1 MNLKQRVFRNSS
13 MEMAN
18 KAVGIGAGIFLSP
31 YLIHSLTKETYGLWV
46 LIGSVVGY
54 FGFTDFGVRMAT
66 GRMVAFYRGKLDAS
80 KINHTVNTSLALLA
94 VSGLVVTLLT
104 FLLSPYFGRLFH
116 IGPDVPHVSAAVFLC
131 GFAVAVGLPLT
142 VFEGCLAGYE
152 RYDFINIVEI
162 FMTIARVG
170 LTVWMMQLGY
180 GILAL
185 AAINFA
191 LTVAGG
197 SVKFLLCHRVFK
209 PLHVAMEHID
219 RSTIR
224 DTYVTS
230 FWFLILALSV
240 RISFFTDNVVLG
252 YFRTTGEVAVYSIA
266 GRLAQ
271 YALLAVHGFN
281 LVLMPVAAAY
291 DAQADLSKQRRLLLL
306 GTRASFAAAI
316 FMATIFLAYGRQV
329 IRVWVGPG
337 FEQAAVVLAILS
349 IPIATQSAQTTTLAV
364 VQGMAKH
371 KNLSL
376 IYLVEALANLVLSLI
391 LVQPATWRA
400 LGFADSPNLPMY
412 GVALG
417 TALTSTFSSLIAKP
431 IYVCRVLSLGVA
443 DYYRKAFLPV
453 LLGTAPLVA
462 MIVGFQYVWLP
473 QRFITMAVFCIF
485 SAALYFGAVYLIFF
499 TKRGLTRV
507 SFAQPNAKHPE
518 ISISS

>member
-13 MEMAN
+13 LEMAS
-18 KAVGIGAGIFLSP
+18 KIVGIAAGIFLSP
-31 YLIHSLTKETYGLWV
+31 YLIHCLTKETYGLWV

-54 FGFTDFGVRMAT
+54 FGFTDFGVRIAT
-66 GRMVAFYRGKLDAS
+66 GRLVAYYRARQDAA
-80 KINHTVNTSLALLA
+80 KVNHTINTSLVLLTA
-94 VSGLVVTLLT
+94 SGFVVTLLT
-104 FLLSPYFGRLFH
+104 FALSPDFGRLFH
-116 IGPDVPHVSAAVFLC
+116 IGPNVLHVPAAVFLC
-131 GFAVAVGLPLT
+131 GFAVAIGLPLT

-162 FMTIARVG
+162 FMTIVRVG

-197 SVKFLLCHRVFK
+197 GVKLLLCYRVFK
-209 PLHVAMEHID
+209 PLHVAMEHVD
-219 RSTIR
+219 RSTIC
-224 DTYVTS
+224 DTYATS
-230 FWFLILALSV
+230 IWFLILAISV
-240 RISFFTDNVVLG
+240 RISFFTDNVVIG

-271 YALLAVHGFN
+271 YALVAVAAFN
-281 LVLMPVAAAY
+281 VVLMPVSAGY

-316 FMATIFLAYGRQV
+316 FMATIFLAYGRR
-329 IRVWVGPG
+329 IIHIWVGSG
-337 FEQAAVVLAILS
+337 FEQAAIVLAILTFPM
-349 IPIATQSAQTTTLAV
+349 ITQASQTTTLIV
-364 VQGMAKH
+364 MQGMAKH

-376 IYLVEALANLVLSLI
+376 IYFAEAVLNLALSLI
-391 LVQPATWRA
+391 LVRP
-400 LGFADSPNLPMY
+400 LGMI

-417 TALTSTFSSLIAKP
+417 TALTSTFSSLIAQP

-453 LLGTAPLVA
+453 LLATAPLVA
-462 MIVGFQYVWLP
+462 LIVGFQYVWLP
-473 QRFITMAVFCIF
+473 QRFVTMAVFCIF
-485 SAALYFGAVYLIFF
+485 SAAVYFGAVYLIFF

-507 SFAQPNAKHPE
+507 SFAT
-518 ISISS
+518 

>member
-13 MEMAN
+13 LEMTS
-18 KAVGIGAGIFLSP
+18 KIVGIAAGIFLSP
-31 YLIHSLTKETYGLWV
+31 YLIHCLTKETYGLWV

-54 FGFTDFGVRMAT
+54 FGFTDFGVRIAT
-66 GRMVAFYRGKLDAS
+66 GRLVAYYRARQDAARV
-80 KINHTVNTSLALLA
+80 NHTINTSLVLLTA
-94 VSGLVVTLLT
+94 SGFVVTLLT
-104 FLLSPYFGRLFH
+104 FVLSPYFGPLFH
-116 IGPDVPHVSAAVFLC
+116 IGPNVLHVPTAVFLC
-131 GFAVAVGLPLT
+131 GFAVAIGLPLT

-191 LTVAGG
+191 LTAAGG
-197 SVKFLLCHRVFK
+197 SMKLLLCYRVFK

-224 DTYVTS
+224 DTYATS
-230 FWFLILALSV
+230 IWFLILAISV
-240 RISFFTDNVVLG
+240 RISFFTDNVVIG

-271 YALLAVHGFN
+271 YALIAVNAFN
-281 LVLMPVAAAY
+281 LVLMPVSAAY

-316 FMATIFLAYGRQV
+316 FMATIFLAYGRR
-329 IRVWVGPG
+329 IIYIWVGSG
-337 FEQAAVVLAILS
+337 FGQAAIVLAILTFPM
-349 IPIATQSAQTTTLAV
+349 ITQASQTTTLIV
-364 VQGMAKH
+364 MQGMAKH

-376 IYLVEALANLVLSLI
+376 IYLAEALANLVLSLI
-391 LVQPATWRA
+391 LVRP
-400 LGFADSPNLPMY
+400 LGIV

-417 TALTSTFSSLIAKP
+417 TALTNTLSSLIVQP

-453 LLGTAPLVA
+453 LLATAPLVA
-462 MIVGFQYVWLP
+462 LIVGFQYVWLP

-507 SFAQPNAKHPE
+507 SFAT
-518 ISISS
+518 

>member
-13 MEMAN
+13 LEMVS
-18 KAVGIGAGIFLSP
+18 KVVGIAAGIFLSP
-31 YLIHSLTKETYGLWV
+31 YLIQSLTKETYGLWV

-54 FGFTDFGVRMAT
+54 FGFTDFGVRIAT
-66 GRMVAFYRGKLDAS
+66 GRLVAYYRARQDAT
-80 KINHTVNTSLALLA
+80 KVNHTINTSLALLTA
-94 VSGLVVTLLT
+94 SGLVVTLLT

-116 IGPDVPHVSAAVFLC
+116 IGPDVPHVPAAVFLC

-152 RYDFINIVEI
+152 RYDLINIVEI
-162 FMTIARVG
+162 FMIIGRVG
-170 LTVWMMQLGY
+170 LTVWMIQMGY

-191 LTVAGG
+191 LTVVGG
-197 SVKFLLCHRVFK
+197 SVKFLLCYRVFE
-209 PLHVAMEHID
+209 PLHVAMEHVD
-219 RSTIR
+219 RVTIR
-224 DTYVTS
+224 ETYATS
-230 FWFLILALSV
+230 IWFLILAVSV
-240 RISFFTDNVVLG
+240 RISFFTDNVVIG

-271 YALLAVHGFN
+271 YALIAVHAFN
-281 LVLMPVAAAY
+281 LVLMPVAAGY
-291 DAQADLSKQRRLLLL
+291 DARADSSKQRQLLLL

-316 FMATIFLAYGRQV
+316 FMATIFLAYGGR
-329 IRVWVGPG
+329 IIHIWVGSG
-337 FEQAAVVLAILS
+337 FEQAAVVLAILTL
-349 IPIATQSAQTTTLAV
+349 PLVTQSSQMTTLMV
-364 VQGMAKH
+364 LQGMAKH

-376 IYLVEALANLVLSLI
+376 IYLVEALANLILSLI
-391 LVQPATWRA
+391 LVRP
-400 LGFADSPNLPMY
+400 LGMI

-417 TALTSTFSSLIAKP
+417 TALTSTFSSLIAQP
-431 IYVCRVLSLGVA
+431 IYVCRVLSLGLA

-453 LLGTAPLVA
+453 LVATAPLVA

-473 QRFITMAVFCIF
+473 QKFFTMAVFCIV

-507 SFAQPNAKHPE
+507 SFA
-518 ISISS
+518 S

>member
-13 MEMAN
+13 LEMAS
-18 KAVGIGAGIFLSP
+18 KIVGIAAGIFLSP
-31 YLIHSLTKETYGLWV
+31 YLIHCLTKETYGLWV

-54 FGFTDFGVRMAT
+54 FGFTDFGVRIAT
-66 GRMVAFYRGKLDAS
+66 GRLVAYYRARQDAA
-80 KINHTVNTSLALLA
+80 KVNHTINTSLVLLTA
-94 VSGLVVTLLT
+94 SGFVVTLLT
-104 FLLSPYFGRLFH
+104 FALSPDFGRLFH
-116 IGPDVPHVSAAVFLC
+116 IGPNVLHVPAAVFLC
-131 GFAVAVGLPLT
+131 GFAVAIGLPLT

-162 FMTIARVG
+162 FMTIVRVG

-197 SVKFLLCHRVFK
+197 GVKLLLCYRVFK
-209 PLHVAMEHID
+209 PLHVAMEHVD
-219 RSTIR
+219 RSTIC
-224 DTYVTS
+224 DTYATS
-230 FWFLILALSV
+230 IWFLILAISV
-240 RISFFTDNVVLG
+240 RISFFTDNVVIG

-271 YALLAVHGFN
+271 YALVAVAAFN
-281 LVLMPVAAAY
+281 VVLMPVSAGY

-316 FMATIFLAYGRQV
+316 FMATIFLAYGRR
-329 IRVWVGPG
+329 IIHIWVGSG
-337 FEQAAVVLAILS
+337 FEQAAIVLAILTFPM
-349 IPIATQSAQTTTLAV
+349 ITQASQTTTLIV
-364 VQGMAKH
+364 MQGMAKH

-376 IYLVEALANLVLSLI
+376 IYLAEAVLNLALSLI
-391 LVQPATWRA
+391 LVRP
-400 LGFADSPNLPMY
+400 LGMI

-417 TALTSTFSSLIAKP
+417 TALTSTFSSLIAQP

-453 LLGTAPLVA
+453 LLATAPLVA
-462 MIVGFQYVWLP
+462 LIVGFQYVWLP
-473 QRFITMAVFCIF
+473 QRFVTMAVFCIF
-485 SAALYFGAVYLIFF
+485 SAAVYFGAVYLIFF

-507 SFAQPNAKHPE
+507 SFAT
-518 ISISS
+518 

>member
-1 MNLKQRVFRNSS
+1 MNLKQRIFRNSS
-13 MEMAN
+13 LEMIS
-18 KAVGIGAGIFLSP
+18 KIVGIAAGIFLSP
-31 YLIHSLTKETYGLWV
+31 YLIHCLTKETYGLWV

-54 FGFTDFGVRMAT
+54 FGFTDFGVRIAT
-66 GRMVAFYRGKLDAS
+66 GRLVAYYRARQDAA
-80 KINHTVNTSLALLA
+80 KVNHTINTSLALLTA
-94 VSGLVVTLLT
+94 SGFVVTLLT
-104 FLLSPYFGRLFH
+104 FVLSPYFGRLFH
-116 IGPDVPHVSAAVFLC
+116 IGPNVLHVPTAVFLC
-131 GFAVAVGLPLT
+131 GFAVAIGLPLT

-162 FMTIARVG
+162 FMIIARVG

-197 SVKFLLCHRVFK
+197 SVKLLLCYRVFK

-224 DTYVTS
+224 DTYATS
-230 FWFLILALSV
+230 IWFLILAISV
-240 RISFFTDNVVLG
+240 RISFFTDNVVIG

-271 YALLAVHGFN
+271 YALIAVNAFN
-281 LVLMPVAAAY
+281 LVLMPVSAAY

-316 FMATIFLAYGRQV
+316 FMATIFLAYGRR
-329 IRVWVGPG
+329 IIHIWVGSG
-337 FEQAAVVLAILS
+337 FEQAAIVLAILTFPM
-349 IPIATQSAQTTTLAV
+349 ITQASQTTTLIV
-364 VQGMAKH
+364 MQGMAKH

-376 IYLVEALANLVLSLI
+376 IYLAEALANLVLSLI
-391 LVQPATWRA
+391 LVRP
-400 LGFADSPNLPMY
+400 LGIV

-417 TALTSTFSSLIAKP
+417 TALTNTLSSLIVQP

-453 LLGTAPLVA
+453 LLATAPLVA
-462 MIVGFQYVWLP
+462 LIVGFQYVWLP

-485 SAALYFGAVYLIFF
+485 SAAVYFGAVYLIFF

-507 SFAQPNAKHPE
+507 SFAT
-518 ISISS
+518 

>member
-13 MEMAN
+13 LEMIS
-18 KAVGIGAGIFLSP
+18 KVVGIAAGIFLSP

-54 FGFTDFGVRMAT
+54 FGFTDFGVRIAT
-66 GRMVAFYRGKLDAS
+66 GRLVAYYRARQDAA
-80 KINHTVNTSLALLA
+80 KVNHTINTSLALLTA
-94 VSGLVVTLLT
+94 SGLVVTLLT

-116 IGPDVPHVSAAVFLC
+116 IGPDAPHVSAAVFLC

-152 RYDFINIVEI
+152 RYDLINIVEI

-170 LTVWMMQLGY
+170 LTVWMIQLGY

-185 AAINFA
+185 AAINLA

-197 SVKFLLCHRVFK
+197 GVKLLLCYRVFE
-209 PLHVAMEHID
+209 PLHVAVEHID
-219 RSTIR
+219 RLTIR
-224 DTYVTS
+224 ETYATS
-230 FWFLILALSV
+230 IWFLILAVSV
-240 RISFFTDNVVLG
+240 RISFFTDNVVIG

-271 YALLAVHGFN
+271 YALVAVAAFN
-281 LVLMPVAAAY
+281 VVLMPVSAGY
-291 DAQADLSKQRRLLLL
+291 DAQADLAKQRRLLLL

-316 FMATIFLAYGRQV
+316 FMATIFLAYGGQ
-329 IRVWVGPG
+329 IIHIWVGKG
-337 FEQAAVVLAILS
+337 FEQAAIVLAILTFPM
-349 IPIATQSAQTTTLAV
+349 ITQASQTTTLMV
-364 VQGMAKH
+364 MQGMAKH

-376 IYLVEALANLVLSLI
+376 IYLVEALANLILSLI
-391 LVQPATWRA
+391 LVRP
-400 LGFADSPNLPMY
+400 LGMI

-417 TALTSTFSSLIAKP
+417 TALTSTFSSLIAQP
-431 IYVCRVLSLGVA
+431 IYVCNVLSLGLA

-453 LLGTAPLVA
+453 LVASVPLVA
-462 MIVGFQYVWLP
+462 MIVGFQYVWLA
-473 QRFITMAVFCIF
+473 QKFITMAVFCIL

-499 TKRGLTRV
+499 TKRGLTHV
-507 SFAQPNAKHPE
+507 SFT
-518 ISISS
+518 S